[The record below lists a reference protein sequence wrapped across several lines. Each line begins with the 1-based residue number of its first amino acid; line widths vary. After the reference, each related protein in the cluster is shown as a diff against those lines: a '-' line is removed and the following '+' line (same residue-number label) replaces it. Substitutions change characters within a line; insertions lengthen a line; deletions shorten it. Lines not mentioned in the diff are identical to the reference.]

1 MTGRSRPVRR
11 GIQLP
16 AMAGC
21 LGAIA
26 LCGLAPPAR
35 AHEYWLAP
43 SGYAAAAHHVVEVG
57 AVAGTGFRGERKPW
71 SSMRCARF
79 VARARAKVDLAKA
92 SRNGDL
98 VWARFE
104 PTDDGGALLAYESD
118 FARIEL
124 PAEQFEVYLALE
136 GLDGPRAARRARHV
150 TGPGRERYRR
160 CAKTWLSGNA
170 DARALGAVGLPLEL
184 VPLSVPGTRARL
196 SVRLLDHG
204 RPLEHAL
211 VKAWRSPLDPGG
223 MPRDPEQRDSV
234 AVAWQGRTDARGEVE
249 LPVDEPGEWL
259 VSAVNMVPSTDPAA
273 ADWEST
279 WASLTFARPLARR
292 TSP

>member
-1 MTGRSRPVRR
+1 MTRR
-11 GIQLP
+11 ARGLRCGLPLP
-16 AMAGC
+16 ALAGC
-21 LGAIA
+21 LGAFVLA
-26 LCGLAPPAR
+26 GLGAPAR

-57 AVAGTGFRGERKPW
+57 ALAGTGFRGERKPW
-71 SSMRCARF
+71 SALRCVRF
-79 VARARAKVDLAKA
+79 VARARGKVDLAKA

-98 VWARFE
+98 AWARFE
-104 PTDDGGALLAYESD
+104 PTDDGGALIAYESD

-124 PAEQFEVYLALE
+124 PADQFEAYLALE
-136 GLDGPRAARRARHV
+136 GLDGPLAARRARHV

-160 CAKTWLSGNA
+160 CAKTWLSGSA

-184 VPLSVPGTRARL
+184 VPLSVPGTQARL
-196 SVRLLDHG
+196 SIRLLDHG

-211 VKAWRSPLDPGG
+211 VKAWRSPPDPGG
-223 MPRDPEQRDSV
+223 LPRDPEKRDSV
-234 AVAWQGRTDARGEVE
+234 AVASQGRTDARGEVE

-259 VSAVNMVPSTDPAA
+259 VSAVNMVPSADPAA

-279 WASLTFARPLARR
+279 WASLTFVRPPARR
-292 TSP
+292 TPP